1 MLWTNCEHFN
11 IGNWDLTLFALFFF
25 SEWSRDHHVLEEG
38 SRRLRFGLGY
48 PCFGLLDRLCCCYY
62 ILVLYHLFS
71 FFVSFSFDPVLGTHY
86 IYLHCYLQ
94 TLIIRLMSLSS
105 LVLLC
110 LAFCLVRFGFR
121 SLLLFWGTWLRLD
134 RWMVVFLL
142 VVDYLTKLDVD

>member
-1 MLWTNCEHFN
+1 MPCQ
-11 IGNWDLTLFALFFF
+11 IRA
-25 SEWSRDHHVLEEG
+25 RHVLEEG

-71 FFVSFSFDPVLGTHY
+71 FFVSFSFNPVLGTHY

-134 RWMVVFLL
+134 RWMVVFLI